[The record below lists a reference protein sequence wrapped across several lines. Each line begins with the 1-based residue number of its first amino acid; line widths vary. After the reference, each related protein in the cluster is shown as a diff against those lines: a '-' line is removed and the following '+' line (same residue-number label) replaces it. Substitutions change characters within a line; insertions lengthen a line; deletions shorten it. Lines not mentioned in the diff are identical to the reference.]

1 MGIDRSTAKTK
12 TFMNTNTTT
21 IQTTDQTTGSRG
33 GEPDDPGS
41 SADSDL
47 PPEPAPVDAR
57 SDLNRAQ
64 PAIDVIAPESDNQE
78 VLDTV
83 WVRDRLRE
91 AICLIDRP
99 VTRITVSIID
109 DTEMSRLNKRHC
121 GVDSSTDVLTFPM
134 SDAQAPIEA
143 DIAVGV
149 DVARRVAG
157 ELGHRVEHELLLYA
171 LHGVLHC
178 AGFDDHS
185 EKDYLTM
192 HAEED
197 RILRAVGIGAVFEGR
212 SDRSC

>member
-1 MGIDRSTAKTK
+1 MEVGRSTAKTK

-21 IQTTDQTTGSRG
+21 IQPTDVAAGSLG
-33 GEPDDPGS
+33 GEPDEPGS

-47 PPEPAPVDAR
+47 PPEPAPVDAQADSNR
-57 SDLNRAQ
+57 SQ
-64 PAIDVIAPESDNQE
+64 PAVDVIAPESDSSE
-78 VLDTV
+78 VVDAV
-83 WVRDRLRE
+83 WVRDCLRE
-91 AICLIDRP
+91 AIRLIDRP

-109 DTEMSRLNKRHC
+109 DTEMSRLHKRH
-121 GVDSSTDVLTFPM
+121 GGIDSSTDVLTFPM

-197 RILRAVGIGAVFEGR
+197 RILRAIGVGAVFEGR
-212 SDRSC
+212 SDGTC

>member
-1 MGIDRSTAKTK
+1 
-12 TFMNTNTTT
+12 MNTTTTT
-21 IQTTDQTTGSRG
+21 IQTTDEATGNRG
-33 GEPDDPGS
+33 GEPDEPGS

-47 PPEPAPVDAR
+47 PPEPVSLDAQADSNR
-57 SDLNRAQ
+57 SQ
-64 PAIDVIAPESDNQE
+64 PAVDVIAPESDSQE

-91 AICLIDRP
+91 AIGHIDRP
-99 VTRITVSIID
+99 VARITVSIID
-109 DTEMSRLNKRHC
+109 DTEMSRLHKRHS
-121 GVDSSTDVLTFPM
+121 GIDSSTDVLTFPI
-134 SDAQAPIEA
+134 SEGQSPIEA
-143 DIAVGV
+143 DIAVCL

-197 RILRAVGIGAVFEGR
+197 RILRAVGVGAVFEGR
-212 SDRSC
+212 SDRPC

>member
-1 MGIDRSTAKTK
+1 MEIDRSTAKTK

-21 IQTTDQTTGSRG
+21 IQPTNQAAGSPG
-33 GEPDDPGS
+33 GEPDEPGS

-57 SDLNRAQ
+57 SDSNRSR
-64 PAIDVIAPESDNQE
+64 PAVDVIALESDSQE

-91 AICLIDRP
+91 AIGLIDRP
-99 VTRITVSIID
+99 VARITVSIID
-109 DTEMSRLNKRHC
+109 DAEMSRLHKRH
-121 GVDSSTDVLTFPM
+121 GGIDSSTDVLTFPM
-134 SDAQAPIEA
+134 SDTQAPIEA
-143 DIAVGV
+143 DIAVSV
-149 DVARRVAG
+149 DVARRAAG

-197 RILRAVGIGAVFEGR
+197 RILRAVGVGVVFEGR